1 MALQEENVEELP
13 KLTCIFEP
21 DNEEQKNYLLQMK
34 DNFNP
39 EYNVKY
45 LIKSGP
51 DEIYTVKLE
60 IKGMIH
66 TIEDHF
72 DEKQMEKTIKLM
84 EKLIKDEYKK

>member
-45 LIKSGP
+45 LIKSGRWNL
-51 DEIYTVKLE
+51 YS
-60 IKGMIH
+60 
-66 TIEDHF
+66 
-72 DEKQMEKTIKLM
+72 KTW
-84 EKLIKDEYKK
+84 D